1 MCLLPVNFGG
11 VLPVACAHPLLHL
24 SSACQT
30 RAAHP
35 CRCTP
40 LTLLQTNLTTAALGA
55 ANIAL
60 YAGVYT
66 PLKQISVINT
76 WVGAIVGAVPPLMG
90 WAAATGGLDVGA
102 GAWLG
107 LERMSGLGCTEPTCP
122 HALWQTWLHA
132 VAAGSAL
139 LTVLPFCNLSWPAQ
153 HSTCLPCRIRCSH
166 PGGGPLLLAD
176 AALHGAGLDV
186 QGRLHR
192 WGLMAAAA
200 AAALLLLLLLCSW
213 LWLHAAFSSPG
224 GKPCMP
230 PCHSAYTH
238 MSCSTACSRRLPYAV
253 DD

>member
-1 MCLLPVNFGG
+1 MCLLPVSFRG
-11 VLPVACAHPLLHL
+11 VLPVDCAHPLLHL

-122 HALWQTWLHA
+122 HALWQTWLYA

-139 LTVLPFCNLSWPAQ
+139 LTVLLFCNLSWLLNTQPA
-153 HSTCLPCRIRCSH
+153 CP
-166 PGGGPLLLAD
+166 
-176 AALHGAGLDV
+176 AASAAAILGAGLYFW
-186 QGRLHR
+186 QMPHF
-192 WGLMAAAA
+192 MALAWMCKADYT
-200 AAALLLLLLLCSW
+200 
-213 LWLHAAFSSPG
+213 G
-224 GKPCMP
+224 GG
-230 PCHSAYTH
+230 
-238 MSCSTACSRRLPYAV
+238 
-253 DD
+253 

>member
-1 MCLLPVNFGG
+1 MQLLPVNFRG
-11 VLPVACAHPLLHL
+11 VLPLASAHPLLHL

-102 GAWLG
+102 GARLG
-107 LERMSGLGCTEPTCP
+107 FEQVSIARCDR
-122 HALWQTWLHA
+122 A
-132 VAAGSAL
+132 
-139 LTVLPFCNLSWPAQ
+139 NLSA
-153 HSTCLPCRIRCSH
+153 HSLANVVACCCGGQCLAHCAPVLQ
-166 PGGGPLLLAD
+166 PLLA
-176 AALHGAGLDV
+176 
-186 QGRLHR
+186 
-192 WGLMAAAA
+192 
-200 AAALLLLLLLCSW
+200 
-213 LWLHAAFSSPG
+213 
-224 GKPCMP
+224 
-230 PCHSAYTH
+230 
-238 MSCSTACSRRLPYAV
+238 CSTVNLLALPHPLQPSWGRASTSGRCRTSWRWPGCARQTTQV
-253 DD
+253 GG